1 MILLNFSFC
10 RRWTG
15 GENPVWVGRRPLRQG
30 DGDWGRNRVA
40 VEANLGGL
48 PRVARDRAT
57 LGWRP
62 ESRWDSQGSGGW
74 RRTSPYRIWHGDYK
88 FAQARIQP
96 AVRWG
101 NNGVTK
107 VFGGTPNTARE
118 TRTLPFGRTAAVLT
132 AARGQARWRHR
143 ANGCR
148 RAGQTG
154 REMRYDGCPRA
165 CAARFT
171 LGYNMAGLQPLGG
184 AQA

>member
-1 MILLNFSFC
+1 MTEQP
-10 RRWTG
+10 WAG
-15 GENPVWVGRRPLRQG
+15 GRNPVGIHR
-30 DGDWGRNRVA
+30 
-40 VEANLGGL
+40 GG
-48 PRVARDRAT
+48 
-57 LGWRP
+57 
-62 ESRWDSQGSGGW
+62 GGW
-74 RRTSPYRIWHGDYK
+74 RRRSPDRIWHGDYK

-165 CAARFT
+165 CAARCT
-171 LGYNMAGLQPLGG
+171 LGYNLAGFQPLGG
-184 AQA
+184 ARLSQPQRVARPGGGGVCAHRIGETAGA

>member
-1 MILLNFSFC
+1 M
-10 RRWTG
+10 
-15 GENPVWVGRRPLRQG
+15 
-30 DGDWGRNRVA
+30 
-40 VEANLGGL
+40 
-48 PRVARDRAT
+48 
-57 LGWRP
+57 
-62 ESRWDSQGSGGW
+62 
-74 RRTSPYRIWHGDYK
+74 
-88 FAQARIQP
+88 
-96 AVRWG
+96 

-107 VFGGTPNTARE
+107 VFGGMPNTARE
-118 TRTLPFGRTAAVLT
+118 TRTLPFGRTAAVPA

-184 AQA
+184 ARLCAIAPAAAMAERSAASDYFTRPLQSTLLRLVFDTAALRRQGQT